1 MDKNK
6 YKIET
11 LMNHVGENLDGDY
24 GAVNP
29 PIYQSSIFARSTYED
44 IEAYFEGSKDGYLY
58 SRTKNPTND
67 ILEAKLSALANAEA
81 SITFGSG
88 MGAISS
94 AILHFVKNGDHIIA
108 SNNLYNP
115 TMNFITKELKEKG
128 NIENTIVEGDRIEDF
143 ENAIKQNTTLI
154 YLECPSTAVFKMQ
167 EIKAI
172 VALAKT
178 HNIKT
183 VIDNTWATPL
193 YQRCIEMGIDLE
205 VHSLSKYL
213 NGHSD
218 VVGGCII
225 GSKKDIEEIRGSEL
239 ALYGAKLAPFEAFLV
254 IRGLRTL
261 HARLSV
267 HTKNAKE
274 VVEFLD
280 NHSAVT
286 KVYHPL
292 SKYFNQKKL
301 AKKQLLNYTALL
313 SFEIDAKDVNDVKKF
328 VNKLDLFKI
337 GVSWGGHESLVFA
350 PNIAILNEMTLEQA
364 KALNVSPYTIRISL
378 GLENS
383 EDLINDLNDA
393 LSIL

>member
-1 MDKNK
+1 
-6 YKIET
+6 
-11 LMNHVGENLDGDY
+11 
-24 GAVNP
+24 
-29 PIYQSSIFARSTYED
+29 
-44 IEAYFEGSKDGYLY
+44 
-58 SRTKNPTND
+58 
-67 ILEAKLSALANAEA
+67 
-81 SITFGSG
+81 

-94 AILHFVKNGDHIIA
+94 AILHYIKHGDHVIA

-115 TMNFITKELKEKG
+115 TMNFLTKELKKKA
-128 NIENTIVEGDRIEDF
+128 NISTTIVEGDKIEDF
-143 ENAIKQNTTLI
+143 ENAIQPNTSLI

-167 EIKAI
+167 DIQAV
-172 VALAKT
+172 VALAKK

-193 YQRCIEMGIDLE
+193 FQRCIEMGIDLE

-218 VVGGCII
+218 VVGGCIL
-225 GSKKDIEEIRGSEL
+225 GSKKDIEEIRNNEL

-261 HARLSV
+261 SARLAV
-267 HTKNAKE
+267 HAKNAKA

-280 NHSAVT
+280 NHPKIS
-286 KVYHPL
+286 KVHHPL
-292 SKYFNQKKL
+292 SKSYPQQEL
-301 AKKQLLNYTALL
+301 AKRQLLDYTALL
-313 SFEIDAKDVNDVKKF
+313 SFEIDAKQVEDIKKF
-328 VNKLDLFKI
+328 MNHLNLFKI

-364 KALNVSPYTIRISL
+364 KMLNVSPYTIRVSL

-383 EDLINDLNDA
+383 EDLIQDLANA
-393 LSIL
+393 LENI